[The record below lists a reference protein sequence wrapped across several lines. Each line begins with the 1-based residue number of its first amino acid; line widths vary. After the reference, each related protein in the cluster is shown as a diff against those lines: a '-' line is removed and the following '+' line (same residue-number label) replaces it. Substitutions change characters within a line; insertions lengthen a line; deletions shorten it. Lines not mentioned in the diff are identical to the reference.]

1 MTLPIND
8 TFGYNTYDKVD
19 EIPYNCIEYLILNNE
34 TLWKLLKY
42 PSPDAWTKSNL
53 SQVEKAALV
62 YGGQEDATLYNV
74 FMDVGIP
81 DVWTHEV
88 SVLRASLYEIYPDNR
103 SVGTIGVLF
112 EFYSHYKI
120 NHLSN
125 YKTRIDMATK
135 EIIKTM
141 NGVVI
146 GGGIGRLHFNRTGFQ
161 NDRAYAGGQVPYKG
175 RYILMSNKIA

>member
-1 MTLPIND
+1 MTETINIG
-8 TFGYNTYDKVD
+8 TYNKFSGID

-42 PSPDAWTKSNL
+42 TSPDAWSKSNVSNSDKGL
-53 SQVEKAALV
+53 MV
-62 YGGQEDATLYNV
+62 YGGQEDATKFNV
-74 FMDVGIP
+74 FLDVGIP

-88 SVLRASLYEIYPDNR
+88 SVLRASLYELYPDNR
-103 SVGTIGVLF
+103 NVGTVGILF

-125 YKTRIDMATK
+125 YKTRIDMGTQQ
-135 EIIKTM
+135 IIETM
-141 NGVVI
+141 NGAVV
-146 GGGIGRLHFNRTGFQ
+146 GGIGKLHFDRMGFQ

-175 RYILMSNKIA
+175 RFILMSNKIA